1 MLNKGI
7 IPIKSFYGNSSNNNN
22 LNLKSNQHQF
32 NEPKD
37 ILSVYPLPTLIP
49 SSQGEYFYR

>member
-22 LNLKSNQHQF
+22 LNLKSNKHQF